1 MVYIVYIKH
10 NNMEMKKKKKVLV
23 LYPSGNYLYPTTGG
37 ELYDSYLFKRIL
49 FSGQIDMSFFTKDH
63 TRHINKWLLPAYI
76 LWSCRRIG
84 SYDAVFL
91 NSSWF
96 AQSIWLLY
104 FFRIFYPKLKV
115 YVIHHHF
122 RYQEMSGIKRLL
134 HYMLEW
140 LGLGVSF
147 AVITPNPYTHSLI
160 KQMRPDSRTVFLE
173 MAFKKDVPTS
183 SCYVL
188 KRLLFVG
195 TVYQRKGLLYL
206 LEAIGQMSEKE
217 RSGIHL
223 DIVGDLSY
231 KKYYKRLLSLVH
243 LYGLEDV
250 VTFVGRISDEELKSY
265 YSRAYCFVFPSLLEG
280 YGMVL
285 IEAMSYGLP
294 VIAFD
299 NSAIPFTVKNDRNG
313 ILVRDK
319 NILDLKK
326 SILKLCVDTD
336 YHRKLCD
343 GALDTYRNARSL
355 SDLDVDIENFVIKEL
370 IN

>member
-10 NNMEMKKKKKVLV
+10 NNMEMKKKKKKKVLV

-63 TRHINKWLLPAYI
+63 TRRINKWLLPAYI

-91 NSSWF
+91 NSGWF

-122 RYQEMSGIKRLL
+122 RYQEMSGIKRQLQ
-134 HYMLEW
+134 YMLEW

-147 AVITPNPYTHSLI
+147 AIITPNPYTHSLI

-173 MAFKKDVPTS
+173 MAFKKNVPTC

-188 KRLLFVG
+188 KQLLFVG

-223 DIVGDLSY
+223 DIVGDLSQ
-231 KKYYKRLLSLVH
+231 KKYY
-243 LYGLEDV
+243 
-250 VTFVGRISDEELKSY
+250 
-265 YSRAYCFVFPSLLEG
+265 
-280 YGMVL
+280 
-285 IEAMSYGLP
+285 
-294 VIAFD
+294 
-299 NSAIPFTVKNDRNG
+299 
-313 ILVRDK
+313 
-319 NILDLKK
+319 
-326 SILKLCVDTD
+326 
-336 YHRKLCD
+336 
-343 GALDTYRNARSL
+343 
-355 SDLDVDIENFVIKEL
+355 
-370 IN
+370 

>member
-1 MVYIVYIKH
+1 
-10 NNMEMKKKKKVLV
+10 
-23 LYPSGNYLYPTTGG
+23 
-37 ELYDSYLFKRIL
+37 
-49 FSGQIDMSFFTKDH
+49 
-63 TRHINKWLLPAYI
+63 
-76 LWSCRRIG
+76 
-84 SYDAVFL
+84 
-91 NSSWF
+91 
-96 AQSIWLLY
+96 
-104 FFRIFYPKLKV
+104 
-115 YVIHHHF
+115 
-122 RYQEMSGIKRLL
+122 
-134 HYMLEW
+134 
-140 LGLGVSF
+140 
-147 AVITPNPYTHSLI
+147 
-160 KQMRPDSRTVFLE
+160 

-343 GALDTYRNARSL
+343 GALDTYSNARSL
-355 SDLDVDIENFVIKEL
+355 SDLDVDIENFVINEL